1 MMNSGAANS
10 RLRAE
15 ALQRSEAGLSWSSI
29 VRLGLVQTALGAII
43 VLTTSTLN
51 RVMVVEYALPAM
63 LPGILVAIHHA
74 VQMLRPRLG
83 YGSDMGARR
92 TPWIIGGMAVLAL
105 GGVTAAAA
113 VALMSV
119 SLGWGVALATLGF
132 FLVGLGV
139 GAAGTSLLAMLA
151 SMVEPE
157 RRAPAATIL
166 WVMMIM
172 GFAVTA
178 GVAGKLLD
186 PFSPLR
192 LVAVTGGVSLVAF
205 LLACVALIGIERGA
219 RAPVAA
225 EGERPAF
232 SVVLRE
238 VWQDPAARR
247 FTIFVF
253 ISMLAYSAAD
263 LVLEPFA
270 GEVFGRSIGQST
282 ALAGLQN
289 GGTLG
294 GMVIMA
300 IFGSGLFGRRL
311 ASLRGWTVWGCI
323 ASAAALVALAIAP
336 RLVAHVP
343 LEALYVALGLANGA
357 FAAAAIASM
366 MQLAGSAR
374 TGTRMGLWGAA
385 QAIAFALGGFGGTV
399 VCDVARWMLGDPAQ
413 AYAAVFFGEA
423 ALFVLSALIA
433 TRLAV
438 PRLAQF
444 RMTPMKEAIS

>member
-1 MMNSGAANS
+1 MSVNV
-10 RLRAE
+10 AE
-15 ALQRSEAGLSWSSI
+15 PRRHTPKPRRTEPGLSWISI

-63 LPGILVAIHHA
+63 LPGLLVAIHHA

-83 YGSDMGARR
+83 YGSDMGVRR

-119 SLGWGVALATLGF
+119 ALGWGIALATVGF

-166 WVMMIM
+166 WVMMIV

-178 GVAGKLLD
+178 GVAGRLLD

-205 LLACVALIGIERGA
+205 ILACVALIGLERGA
-219 RAPVAA
+219 RAPVPASP
-225 EGERPAF
+225 GDRPAF
-232 SVVLRE
+232 SAVLRE
-238 VWQDPAARR
+238 VWADPAARR
-247 FTIFVF
+247 FTVFVF

-270 GEVFGRSIGQST
+270 GEVFGRTIGQST

-300 IFGSGLFGRRL
+300 IFGSGLFGQRL
-311 ASLRGWTVWGCI
+311 ASLRGWTVWGCV
-323 ASAAALVALAIAP
+323 ASAAALVGLGIAP

-343 LEALYVALGLANGA
+343 LEVLYVALGLANGA

-399 VCDVARWMLGDPAQ
+399 VCDVARWALGDPAQ

-423 ALFVLSALIA
+423 ALFILSALIA

-438 PRLAQF
+438 PRLAQL

>member
-1 MMNSGAANS
+1 MG
-10 RLRAE
+10 
-15 ALQRSEAGLSWSSI
+15 GLSWISI
-29 VRLGLVQTALGAII
+29 IRLGLVQTALGAII

-51 RVMVVEYALPAM
+51 RVMVVELALPAT
-63 LPGILVAIHHA
+63 LPGLLVAIHHA

-83 YGSDMGARR
+83 YGSDMGVRR

-105 GGVTAAAA
+105 GGVIAAAA
-113 VALMSV
+113 VALMPA
-119 SLGWGVALATLGF
+119 SLGWGVALAALGF
-132 FLVGLGV
+132 LLVGLGV

-192 LVAVTGGVSLVAF
+192 LVAVTAGVSVLAL
-205 LLACVALIGIERGA
+205 LLAGVALIGIERGA
-219 RAPVAA
+219 RAPVAQD
-225 EGERPAF
+225 GPRPAF
-232 SVVLRE
+232 RAVLRE
-238 VWQDPAARR
+238 VWADAAARR

-289 GGTLG
+289 GGTLA
-294 GMVIMA
+294 GMIVMA
-300 IFGSGLFGRRL
+300 IFGSGILGARL
-311 ASLRGWTVWGCI
+311 ASLRAWTVGGCL
-323 ASAAALVALAIAP
+323 ASAAALLALAFAP
-336 RLVAHVP
+336 RLTAHVP

-366 MQLAGSAR
+366 MQLAGAAR

-399 VCDVARWMLGDPAQ
+399 ICDVARWWLGTAQ
-413 AYAAVFFGEA
+413 HAYAAVFLGEA

-433 TRLAV
+433 TRLA
-438 PRLAQF
+438 PIRLPQF
-444 RMTPMKEAIS
+444 RMTPMKEALP

>member
-1 MMNSGAANS
+1 MG
-10 RLRAE
+10 
-15 ALQRSEAGLSWSSI
+15 GLSWTSI

-51 RVMVVEYALPAM
+51 RVMVVELALPAT
-63 LPGILVAIHHA
+63 LPGLLVAIHHA

-105 GGVTAAAA
+105 GGVIAAAA
-113 VALMSV
+113 VALMST
-119 SLGWGVALATLGF
+119 SLGWGVALAAGGF

-186 PFSPLR
+186 PFSPAR
-192 LVAVTGGVSLVAF
+192 LVAVTAGVSALAF

-219 RAPVAA
+219 RAPVAHT
-225 EGERPAF
+225 GERPAF
-232 SVVLRE
+232 RAVLRE
-238 VWQDPAARR
+238 VWADPAARR

-270 GEVFGRSIGQST
+270 GEVFGRTIGQST
-282 ALAGLQN
+282 ALAGMQN
-289 GGTLG
+289 GGTLA
-294 GMVIMA
+294 GMIVMA
-300 IFGSGLFGRRL
+300 IFGSGIFGARL
-311 ASLRGWTVWGCI
+311 ASLRGWMIGGCL
-323 ASAAALVALAIAP
+323 ASALALVALAFAT
-336 RLVAHVP
+336 RLTAHVS

-366 MQLAGSAR
+366 MQLAGAAR

-399 VCDVARWMLGDPAQ
+399 ICDVARWAFGSAEH
-413 AYAAVFFGEA
+413 AYSAVFLGEA
-423 ALFVLSALIA
+423 ALFVLSAMIA
-433 TRLAV
+433 ARLATI
-438 PRLAQF
+438 RLPQF
-444 RMTPMKEAIS
+444 RMTPMKEALP

>member
-1 MMNSGAANS
+1 MT
-10 RLRAE
+10 
-15 ALQRSEAGLSWSSI
+15 GLSWLSI

-51 RVMVVEYALPAM
+51 RVMVVELALPAT
-63 LPGILVAIHHA
+63 LPGLLVAIHHA

-113 VALMSV
+113 VALMGV
-119 SLGWGVALATLGF
+119 SLGWGVALAALGF

-166 WVMMIM
+166 WVMMIA

-186 PFSPLR
+186 PFTPMR
-192 LVAVTGGVSLVAF
+192 LIAVTGGVSLIAF
-205 LLACVALIGIERGA
+205 LLAVVALTGIERGA
-219 RAPVAA
+219 RAPIAHQ
-225 EGERPAF
+225 GERPAF
-232 SVVLRE
+232 RAVLRE
-238 VWQDPAARR
+238 VWADPAARR

-253 ISMLAYSAAD
+253 VSMLAYSAAD

-289 GGTLG
+289 GGTLA
-294 GMVIMA
+294 GMIVMA
-300 IFGSGLFGRRL
+300 VFGSGIFGARL
-311 ASLRGWTVWGCI
+311 ASLRGWAVAGCL
-323 ASAAALVALAIAP
+323 ASAAALVALAMAP
-336 RLVAHVP
+336 RLAGDVP

-374 TGTRMGLWGAA
+374 TGTRMGVWGAA

-399 VCDVARWMLGDPAQ
+399 ICDLARWMLGRADQ
-413 AYAAVFFGEA
+413 AYAAVFMVEA
-423 ALFVLSALIA
+423 ALFVVSAILASRLAVTSLSAL
-433 TRLAV
+433 
-438 PRLAQF
+438 
-444 RMTPMKEAIS
+444 RMTTTREALS

>member
-1 MMNSGAANS
+1 MTGLGAADS

-15 ALQRSEAGLSWSSI
+15 ALRRSGAGLSWLSI

-63 LPGILVAIHHA
+63 LPGALVAIHHA

-83 YGSDMGARR
+83 YGSDMGVRR
-92 TPWIIGGMAVLAL
+92 TPWIIGGMAVLAI

-119 SLGWGVALATLGF
+119 SLGWGVALAALGF

-186 PFSPLR
+186 PFSATR
-192 LVAVTGGVSLVAF
+192 LIAVTAGVSLFAF
-205 LLACVALIGIERGA
+205 LLACVALIGIERGT
-219 RAPVAA
+219 RAPVAH
-225 EGERPAF
+225 EGARPAF

-238 VWQDPAARR
+238 VWADPAARR

-270 GEVFGRSIGQST
+270 GEVFGRTIGQST
-282 ALAGLQN
+282 SLAGMQN
-289 GGTLG
+289 GGTLA
-294 GMVIMA
+294 GMIVMA
-300 IFGSGLFGRRL
+300 IFGSGIFGARL
-311 ASLRGWTVWGCI
+311 ASLRGWMFLGCM
-323 ASAAALVALAIAP
+323 ASAAALVALAMAAE
-336 RLVAHVP
+336 LQASVS
-343 LEALYVALGLANGA
+343 LETLYILLGLANGA
-357 FAAAAIASM
+357 FAASAIASM
-366 MQLAGSAR
+366 MQLAGAAR

-399 VCDVARWMLGDPAQ
+399 VLDVARWMLGSASH
-413 AYAAVFFGEA
+413 AYAAVFLGEA
-423 ALFVLSALIA
+423 VLFVLSAFIA
-433 TRLAV
+433 LRLAV
-438 PRLAQF
+438 PRLPNI